1 MTIRLFLVFVLVAL
15 GARAA
20 EAHVRS
26 QSFSSW
32 TVSGNTLEGVY
43 QVDAYRVTQLS
54 EKPADLAGL
63 LVAHLDGR
71 VSATQ
76 DGVACKRTALRPLAA
91 PRGEMRV
98 EFAFSCPKAVRT
110 AEVQLTI
117 GGFFGVSISHVHYVR
132 VGYPDGRIDE
142 VVLTQ
147 GQQIVVAGPAGATG
161 QNSLVSLFVLG
172 FEHVLS
178 GLDHIAFLVA
188 LMMLAG
194 GVRQTIWAVTGFTLG
209 HSVTLGLVAMGVLR
223 PDTAAIEAIIGFT
236 VAWAAGD
243 ALARARGL
251 SPVPGIAGA
260 IGVVVM
266 AAGAASLGL
275 LQVPLVVM
283 LGLAGFA
290 GAMALARRVD
300 AGRTAPAV
308 ATLFGLAHGA
318 GFAGPLLELKIAPE
332 NLVWTLLSFNLG
344 VEAGQLV
351 AVGVVA
357 AFMAGLRAA
366 RIRLPGI
373 ALELSAALL
382 FGLGVFWFVS
392 RSIG

>member
-1 MTIRLFLVFVLVAL
+1 
-15 GARAA
+15 
-20 EAHVRS
+20 
-26 QSFSSW
+26 
-32 TVSGNTLEGVY
+32 
-43 QVDAYRVTQLS
+43 
-54 EKPADLAGL
+54 
-63 LVAHLDGR
+63 
-71 VSATQ
+71 
-76 DGVACKRTALRPLAA
+76 
-91 PRGEMRV
+91 
-98 EFAFSCPKAVRT
+98 
-110 AEVQLTI
+110 
-117 GGFFGVSISHVHYVR
+117 
-132 VGYPDGRIDE
+132 
-142 VVLTQ
+142 
-147 GQQIVVAGPAGATG
+147 
-161 QNSLVSLFVLG
+161 
-172 FEHVLS
+172 
-178 GLDHIAFLVA
+178 
-188 LMMLAG
+188 
-194 GVRQTIWAVTGFTLG
+194 VTGFTLG

-260 IGVVVM
+260 IGIVVM

-300 AGRTAPAV
+300 AGRIAPAV

-351 AVGVVA
+351 AVGVVV

-382 FGLGVFWFVS
+382 FALGVFWFVS
-392 RSIG
+392 RSVG

>member
-1 MTIRLFLVFVLVAL
+1 MIGRILVVLVLLAWSI
-15 GARAA
+15 APAS
-20 EAHVRS
+20 AHVRS

-32 TVSGNTLEGVY
+32 TVSENTLEGVY

-54 EKPADLAGL
+54 ETPEDLAGL
-63 LVAHLDGR
+63 LSRHLDAR
-71 VSATQ
+71 VHAEQ
-76 DGVACKRTALRPLAA
+76 GEARCKRTAFRALVA

-98 EFAFSCPKAVRT
+98 EFAFVCPRPIAQADVR
-110 AEVQLTI
+110 LSI
-117 GGFFGVSISHVHYVR
+117 GGFFDVSISHVHYAR
-132 VGYPDGRIDE
+132 LAYPDGRLDE

-147 GQQIVVAGPAGATG
+147 GQQVVVAGAQGASG
-161 QNSLVSLFVLG
+161 HNSMASLFVLG

-209 HSVTLGLVAMGVLR
+209 HSVTLGLVALGVLR

-243 ALARARGL
+243 ALARARDL
-251 SPVPGIAGA
+251 SPVPGIVGAVGIGAMTLVAG
-260 IGVVVM
+260 GM
-266 AAGAASLGL
+266 GL
-275 LQVPLVVM
+275 LQVPAVVM
-283 LGLAGFA
+283 LGLAVFA
-290 GAMALARRVD
+290 GTMAFARGVD
-300 AGRTAPAV
+300 AGRIAPAV

-357 AFMAGLRAA
+357 GLMAGLRAA
-366 RIRLPGI
+366 RVRVPGV

-382 FGLGVFWFVS
+382 FALGVFWFVS

>member
-1 MTIRLFLVFVLVAL
+1 MTIRLVLALVLAVVFLCP
-15 GARAA
+15 A

-54 EKPADLAGL
+54 ETPADLAGL

-71 VSATQ
+71 VTAVQ
-76 DGVACKRTALRPLAA
+76 GGVACKRTALRPLAA

-98 EFAFSCPKAVRT
+98 EFAFSCPKPVTA
-110 AEVQLTI
+110 AEVRLLI
-117 GGFFGVSISHVHYVR
+117 GGFFGVSISHVHYAR
-132 VGYPDGRIDE
+132 LSYPDGRLDE

-147 GQQIVVAGPAGATG
+147 GQQVVVAGPEGARG
-161 QNSLVSLFVLG
+161 HNSLVSLFVLG

-178 GLDHIAFLVA
+178 GLDHIAFLLA
-188 LMMLAG
+188 LIMLAG

-260 IGVVVM
+260 IGIAVM
-266 AAGAASLGL
+266 AAGASSLGL

-283 LGLAGFA
+283 MGLAAFA
-290 GAMALARRVD
+290 GTMALARSLD
-300 AGRTAPAV
+300 AGRIAPAV

-318 GFAGPLLELKIAPE
+318 GFAGPLLDLKIAPE

-357 AFMAGLRAA
+357 AFLAGLRAA
-366 RIRLPGI
+366 RVALPGV

-382 FGLGVFWFVS
+382 FALGVFWFVS
-392 RSIG
+392 RSVG

>member
-1 MTIRLFLVFVLVAL
+1 MTIRLLLVLVLLAL
-15 GARAA
+15 GARPA

-32 TVSGNTLEGVY
+32 TVSGHTIEGVY

-54 EKPADLAGL
+54 ERPADLAGL
-63 LVAHLDGR
+63 LLAHLDGR
-71 VSATQ
+71 VGAMQ
-76 DGVACKRTALRPLAA
+76 QGIACKRTAFRPLSA

-98 EFAFSCPKAVRT
+98 ALAFSCPKPVSVTDVR
-110 AEVQLTI
+110 LSI
-117 GGFFGVSISHVHYVR
+117 GGFFGVSISHVHYAR
-132 VGYPDGRIDE
+132 VGYPDGRLDE

-147 GQQIVVAGPAGATG
+147 GQQVIVAGSEGASG
-161 QNSLVSLFVLG
+161 HNSLVSLFVLG

-223 PDTAAIEAIIGFT
+223 PDTSAIEAIIGFT

-251 SPVPGIAGA
+251 SPVPGIFGAAG
-260 IGVVVM
+260 IVVM
-266 AAGAASLGL
+266 AAGAAGLGL
-275 LQVPLVVM
+275 LQVPLGVM
-283 LGLAGFA
+283 LGLAAFA
-290 GAMALARRVD
+290 GAMAFARSVD
-300 AGRTAPAV
+300 AGRIAPAV

-318 GFAGPLLELKIAPE
+318 GFAGPLLDLKIAPE

-351 AVGVVA
+351 AVGMVVA
-357 AFMAGLRAA
+357 CMASLRAA
-366 RIRLPGI
+366 QVRLPDV

-382 FGLGVFWFVS
+382 FALGVFWFVS
-392 RSIG
+392 RSVG